1 MLESRPLFSF
11 WSFMQL
17 PLPLFSSMSS
27 RTPATLD
34 SYLVVKG
41 DSAMTL
47 EWQVS
52 QAEAGRG
59 DGHGQ
64 RRVDGAH
71 DHAWRR
77 IDGDPYAV
85 LLVYECGIC
94 HIEWAM

>member
-1 MLESRPLFSF
+1 MVPLIIYATTFTVVQQRVVPDPGGSRFVPG
-11 WSFMQL
+11 
-17 PLPLFSSMSS
+17 
-27 RTPATLD
+27 RE
-34 SYLVVKG
+34 G

-52 QAEAGRG
+52 QPEAGG
-59 DGHGQ
+59 GGGHAQ

-77 IDGDPYAV
+77 TDGDPYAV

>member
-1 MLESRPLFSF
+1 
-11 WSFMQL
+11 
-17 PLPLFSSMSS
+17 
-27 RTPATLD
+27 
-34 SYLVVKG
+34 
-41 DSAMTL
+41 MTL
-47 EWQVS
+47 ERVQDLK
-52 QAEAGRG
+52 AEAG

-64 RRVDGAH
+64 RRGDGAH

>member
-1 MLESRPLFSF
+1 
-11 WSFMQL
+11 
-17 PLPLFSSMSS
+17 MSS
-27 RTPATLD
+27 RTPAALD

-47 EWQVS
+47 ERVQVS
-52 QAEAGRG
+52 QAES
-59 DGHGQ
+59 GHGGSDRGQ

-77 IDGDPYAV
+77 TDGDPYAV

>member
-1 MLESRPLFSF
+1 
-11 WSFMQL
+11 
-17 PLPLFSSMSS
+17 
-27 RTPATLD
+27 
-34 SYLVVKG
+34 
-41 DSAMTL
+41 MTL
-47 EWQVS
+47 ERVQDLK
-52 QAEAGRG
+52 AEAG

>member
-1 MLESRPLFSF
+1 
-11 WSFMQL
+11 
-17 PLPLFSSMSS
+17 
-27 RTPATLD
+27 
-34 SYLVVKG
+34 
-41 DSAMTL
+41 MTL
-47 EWQVS
+47 ERVQDLK
-52 QAEAGRG
+52 AEVGRG
-59 DGHGQ
+59 GLDHGQ